1 MKQILL
7 SGVLAVCMMTG
18 AFANDAS
25 PNPSVLEQI
34 SMSEKLLAL
43 GKERNDAVLI
53 LAAIRLRSDLQEAQL
68 PAPGDEI
75 TSREDAFAAA
85 MEASAGDPAL
95 NELVKDIE
103 ASQSRRM
110 PICTNNTYGRNY
122 CY

>member
-1 MKQILL
+1 MKKFLL
-7 SGVLAVCMMTG
+7 AGALIISVMTV
-18 AFANDAS
+18 ATAEEAS

-43 GKERNDAVLI
+43 GKERQDAVLI
-53 LAAIRLRSDLQEAQL
+53 LAAIRLRSDLQDAQL
-68 PAPGDEI
+68 PAPADEI

-85 MEASAGDPAL
+85 MEASASNPAL

>member
-1 MKQILL
+1 MKKILL
-7 SGVLAVCMMTG
+7 AGAFTISLMTLAV
-18 AFANDAS
+18 AQDAA
-25 PNPSVLEQI
+25 PTPSVLEQI

-43 GKERNDAVLI
+43 GKERKDAVLI
-53 LAAIRLRSDLQEAQL
+53 LAAIRLRSDLQDGPL
-68 PAPGDEI
+68 PAPADEI

-110 PICTNNTYGRNY
+110 PICTNNTYGSNY

>member
-1 MKQILL
+1 M
-7 SGVLAVCMMTG
+7 VTG
-18 AFANDAS
+18 AFADDAS

-53 LAAIRLRSDLQEAQL
+53 LAAIRLRSNLQEAQL
-68 PAPGDEI
+68 PAPANEL

-85 MEASAGDPAL
+85 MEASTGDPAL

-110 PICTNNTYGRNY
+110 PICTNYTYGRNY